1 MAHWNTLTSAAKGLL
16 TIALVIAVSVL
27 TATLTSALVS
37 FSKELATVVVVA
49 GIVTAMSLAVF
60 AFGEV

>member
-1 MAHWNTLTSAAKGLL
+1 MAHWNTLMSVAQGLL
-16 TIALVIAVSVL
+16 IIVLVIAVSVFS
-27 TATLTSALVS
+27 ATFASALMS

-60 AFGEV
+60 AFGEA

>member
-49 GIVTAMSLAVF
+49 GIVTAMGLAVF

>member
-60 AFGEV
+60 AFGEA